1 MLFSYSTDKLV
12 FKVSTNYLCFKTK
25 RGAFIKF
32 YSNS

>member
-1 MLFSYSTDKLV
+1 MLFSCSTDKLV
-12 FKVSTNYLCFKTK
+12 FKDTSYLCFKTK